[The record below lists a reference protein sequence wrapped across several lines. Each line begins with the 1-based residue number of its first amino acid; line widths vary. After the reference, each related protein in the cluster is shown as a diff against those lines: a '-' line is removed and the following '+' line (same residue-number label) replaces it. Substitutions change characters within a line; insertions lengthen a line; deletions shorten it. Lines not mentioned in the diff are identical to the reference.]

1 MEKEKDRS
9 IERSIEIFT
18 DGACSGNPGPG
29 GYAAIIRVDNKEVVI
44 SGGER
49 DTTNNRMELMAV
61 IEALK
66 KDKVPSRIRITT
78 DSNYVVRGMKEWI
91 FKWIKNGWKNSQKRP
106 VSNRDLWE
114 TLLKLSSGHEIE
126 WNWIRGHNGHPENER
141 CNRIARQAI
150 NRYKG

>member
-1 MEKEKDRS
+1 MGREIGD
-9 IERSIEIFT
+9 RSIEIFT

-29 GYAAIIRVDNKEVVI
+29 GYAAIIRQNSKETVI

-66 KDKVPSRIRITT
+66 KVKVPSRIRITT

-106 VSNRDLWE
+106 VYTRDLWE
-114 TLLKLSSGHEIE
+114 TLLKLSSGHEID

-150 NRYKG
+150 NRYKR

>member
-1 MEKEKDRS
+1 MEKEKD
-9 IERSIEIFT
+9 RSIEIFT

-66 KDKVPSRIRITT
+66 KVKVPSRIRITT

>member
-1 MEKEKDRS
+1 MGREIGD
-9 IERSIEIFT
+9 RSIEIFT

-29 GYAAIIRVDNKEVVI
+29 GYAAIIRQNSKETVI

-66 KDKVPSRIRITT
+66 KVKVPSRIRITT

-114 TLLKLSSGHEIE
+114 TLLKLSSGHEID

-150 NRYKG
+150 NRYKR